1 MTRRNF
7 IVWYLAGLLAAT
19 VVAAVLP
26 ILVFIYPS
34 AGSAKKKDLPVTLD
48 TPLNQVKNGDAVRFE
63 APKDTGFVM
72 KDGGGDNAP
81 GKIAFAAYA
90 VKDLGGKL
98 SILAVNCSHLGCSV
112 QLNADAHRFECPC
125 HGSQFNLL
133 GNVVHGP
140 AAFPLSH
147 LDWKEGD
154 SPNQILVQG
163 LQLGGIA

>member
-1 MTRRNF
+1 
-7 IVWYLAGLLAAT
+7 
-19 VVAAVLP
+19 VAIVLP
-26 ILVFIYPS
+26 IVVYIYPP
-34 AGSAKKKDLPVTLD
+34 AGSTKKKDLPVSLD
-48 TPLNQVKNGDAVRFE
+48 KPLNQVQNGDAVKFE

-90 VKDLGGKL
+90 VKDEAGKL
-98 SILAVNCSHLGCSV
+98 TVLAVNCSHLGCSV
-112 QLNADAHRFECPC
+112 QLNASAHTFDCPC
-125 HGSQFNLL
+125 HGSRFNLA